1 MYILTHKCVCKYICT
16 CVCIWSKWNEMKFE
30 SVSEDTNS
38 WKTRKRLLP
47 PKLNKKKWRKIME
60 KRAKGRAY
68 TVKGGPFFQFNNK
81 YLFVFFL
88 FFSIKFLS
96 TFFFSLLLMIS
107 VCVTVC
113 VCVLYLYFYFCG
125 WMSLKIKQ
133 FKLARKPQDQPS

>member
-96 TFFFSLLLMIS
+96 TFFFFLSSWWYLWVWPCVYVYYIS
-107 VCVTVC
+107 IFIFVV
-113 VCVLYLYFYFCG
+113 G
-125 WMSLKIKQ
+125 WVW
-133 FKLARKPQDQPS
+133 R